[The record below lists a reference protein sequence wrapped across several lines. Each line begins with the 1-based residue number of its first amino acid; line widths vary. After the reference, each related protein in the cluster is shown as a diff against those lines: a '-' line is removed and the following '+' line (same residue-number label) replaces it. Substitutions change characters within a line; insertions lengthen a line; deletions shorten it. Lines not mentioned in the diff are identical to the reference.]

1 LSSFGSRALSR
12 LSCCWLHATWLR
24 ASWSLSGYASAG
36 RLLLLVFLLLVFLLL
51 LLLLLLKL
59 GFSIVIVFVV
69 VFVVG
74 CRLCGRLSERDLFS
88 YPILFLASRSNYNS
102 LSAFSSG
109 TCLQVRRFGDE
120 VGRHDVW

>member
-1 LSSFGSRALSR
+1 M
-12 LSCCWLHATWLR
+12 
-24 ASWSLSGYASAG
+24 
-36 RLLLLVFLLLVFLLL
+36 FLLLVFLLL

-59 GFSIVIVFVV
+59 GFSIVIVVVV
-69 VFVVG
+69 VFVVVG
-74 CRLCGRLSERDLFS
+74 CWLCGCLSERDLFS